1 MSPPAET
8 GGAGHP
14 GHPEHP
20 DAPARAARVDRT
32 LLDRADALLRDL
44 PRTRVV
50 RLPHPGIRLYAKM
63 ESENRTGSA
72 KDRAAIWILR
82 EAVRR
87 GDITRD
93 TTVVES
99 SSGNFALSLA
109 SFLNEL
115 GVPFV
120 PVLDPNVNA
129 ATERTLRRL
138 CARVEKVTEPDGTGG
153 YLLSRLDRVARL
165 RAELPDVYW
174 PDQYA
179 NPDGAR
185 GHYELTAG
193 ELLADVGRIDYLF
206 VGVGTGATVNGLSHR
221 LGKEQPDALVIAVDV
236 EGSAIFGAPP
246 ARRLIPG
253 IGSSIRPPL
262 VDAAWIG
269 KVVVLS
275 ERDEVAGCRALLQDH
290 GIYAGGSTGC
300 VYAAIT
306 RHFEGHSGPEP
317 VVAFLCADNGE
328 PYAETVYADDWV
340 AAHLTPVAT
349 KGA

>member
-1 MSPPAET
+1 ML
-8 GGAGHP
+8 
-14 GHPEHP
+14 
-20 DAPARAARVDRT
+20 DRVDT
-32 LLDRADALLRDL
+32 LLGDL
-44 PRTRVV
+44 PRTPVV
-50 RLPHPGIRLYAKM
+50 RLPHPGLRLYAKM
-63 ESENRTGSA
+63 ELENRTGSA

-82 EAVRR
+82 EAMRR
-87 GDITRD
+87 GEITRS

-99 SSGNFALSLA
+99 SSGNFALALA

-115 GVPFV
+115 DVPFV

-129 ATERTLRRL
+129 ATERTLRQL

-153 YLLSRLDRVARL
+153 YLLSRLARVTEL

-174 PDQYA
+174 PNQYS

-185 GHYELTAG
+185 GHYELTAR
-193 ELLADVGRIDYLF
+193 ELLEDVGRIDYLF
-206 VGVGTGATVNGLSHR
+206 VGVGTGATINGLSRR
-221 LGKEQPDALVIAVDV
+221 LGEEHPDAAVVAVDV

-246 ARRLIPG
+246 ARRRIPG

-262 VDAAWIG
+262 IDDAWIK

-275 ERDEVAGCRALLQDH
+275 ERDEVAGCRALLRDH

-306 RHFEGHSGPEP
+306 RYFDGHTAPKP
-317 VVAFLCADNGE
+317 VVAFLCADSGN
-328 PYAETVYADDWV
+328 PYADTVYADDWV
-340 AAHLTPVAT
+340 AEHLTPAAT

>member
-1 MSPPAET
+1 MSPHAEP
-8 GGAGHP
+8 GGAENP
-14 GHPEHP
+14 DTPE
-20 DAPARAARVDRT
+20 RAARIDQL
-32 LLDRADALLRDL
+32 LLDRVDALLRGL

-50 RLPHPGIRLYAKM
+50 RLWHPGIRLHAKM
-63 ESENRTGSA
+63 ESQNRTGSA

-87 GDITRD
+87 GEITRN

-109 SFLNEL
+109 SFLDVL

-120 PVLDPNVNA
+120 PVLDPNVNG
-129 ATERTLRRL
+129 ATERTLRRM

-153 YLLSRLDRVARL
+153 YLISRLTRVAEL
-165 RAELPDVYW
+165 RAELADVYW

-185 GHYELTAG
+185 GHYELTAR
-193 ELLADVGRIDYLF
+193 ELIEEVGRIDYLF
-206 VGVGTGATVNGLSHR
+206 VGVGTGATINGLSHR
-221 LGKEQPDALVIAVDV
+221 LGKEQPDAIVVAVDV

-262 VDAAWIG
+262 VDSARIRE
-269 KVVVLS
+269 VVVLS
-275 ERDEVAGCRALLQDH
+275 ERDEVAGCRAMLRDH

-328 PYAETVYADDWV
+328 PYADTVYADDWV
-340 AAHLTPVAT
+340 AAHLTPVAS

>member
-1 MSPPAET
+1 MSAPAERS
-8 GGAGHP
+8 
-14 GHPEHP
+14 
-20 DAPARAARVDRT
+20 ARENTQTQEQALRIDRP
-32 LLDRADALLRDL
+32 LLDRVDALLREL
-44 PRTRVV
+44 PKTRVV

-87 GDITRD
+87 GEITRN

-109 SFLNEL
+109 SFLNVL
-115 GVPFV
+115 NVAFV

-153 YLLSRLDRVARL
+153 YLLSRLTRVAEL
-165 RAELPDVYW
+165 RAELPEVYW
-174 PDQYA
+174 PDQYT

-185 GHYELTAG
+185 GHYELTAR
-193 ELLADVGRIDYLF
+193 ELLADVGRVDYLF
-206 VGVGTGATVNGLSHR
+206 VGVGTGATLNGLSHR
-221 LGKEQPDALVIAVDV
+221 LGAEHPDATVVAVDV
-236 EGSAIFGAPP
+236 EGSAIFGARP

-262 VDAAWIG
+262 VDAAWISE
-269 KVVVLS
+269 VVVLS
-275 ERDEVAGCRALLQDH
+275 ESDEVAGCRALLRDH

-306 RHFEGHSGPEP
+306 RHFDEHSGPEP
-317 VVAFLCADNGE
+317 VVAFLCADNGG
-328 PYAETVYADDWV
+328 PYADTVYADDWV
-340 AAHLTPVAT
+340 AEHLTPVAT
-349 KGA
+349 KGASA

>member
-1 MSPPAET
+1 MV
-8 GGAGHP
+8 
-14 GHPEHP
+14 
-20 DAPARAARVDRT
+20 RIDRP
-32 LLDRADALLRDL
+32 LLDRVDALLRDL

-50 RLPHPGIRLYAKM
+50 RLPHPGIRLHVKM
-63 ESENRTGSA
+63 ESENHTGSA

-87 GDITRD
+87 GEITRD

-109 SFLNEL
+109 SFLNAL
-115 GVPFV
+115 DVPFV

-153 YLLSRLDRVARL
+153 YLLSRLARVARL

-193 ELLADVGRIDYLF
+193 ELLADLHPIDYLF
-206 VGVGTGATVNGLSHR
+206 VGVGTGATINGLSRR
-221 LGKEQPDALVIAVDV
+221 LRAVHPDATVVAVDV
-236 EGSAIFGAPP
+236 EGSAIFGGPP
-246 ARRLIPG
+246 ARRRIPG

-269 KVVVLS
+269 EVAVLS
-275 ERDEVAGCRALLQDH
+275 EVDEVDGCRALLRDH

-306 RHFEGHSGPEP
+306 RHFAGHTGPEP

-328 PYAETVYADDWV
+328 PYADTVYADGWV
-340 AAHLTPVAT
+340 AEHLTPAAT
-349 KGA
+349 KGASA

>member
-1 MSPPAET
+1 VV
-8 GGAGHP
+8 
-14 GHPEHP
+14 
-20 DAPARAARVDRT
+20 RIDRP
-32 LLDRADALLRDL
+32 LLDRVDALLRAL

-50 RLPHPGIRLYAKM
+50 RLPSPGVRLFVKM

-87 GDITRD
+87 GEITRD

-99 SSGNFALSLA
+99 SSGNFAVSFA

-120 PVLDPNVNA
+120 PVLDPNVNT

-153 YLLSRLDRVARL
+153 YLLSRLERVAQL

-174 PDQYA
+174 PDQYT

-185 GHYELTAG
+185 GHYELTAV
-193 ELLADVGRIDYLF
+193 ELLADVDRIDYLF
-206 VGVGTGATVNGLSHR
+206 VGVGTGATINGLSRRISTAHP
-221 LGKEQPDALVIAVDV
+221 ETTVVAVDV
-236 EGSAIFGAPP
+236 EGSAIFGGPP
-246 ARRLIPG
+246 ARRRIPG

-262 VDAAWIG
+262 VDSAVIG
-269 KVVVLS
+269 EVVVVS
-275 ERDEVAGCRALLQDH
+275 EMDEVAGCRALLGDH

-306 RHFEGHSGPEP
+306 RHFCGYGGPEP
-317 VVAFLCADNGE
+317 VVAFLCADKGE
-328 PYAETVYADDWV
+328 PYADTVYADGWV
-340 AAHLTPVAT
+340 AEHLIPVAT
-349 KGA
+349 KGACA

>member
-1 MSPPAET
+1 MI
-8 GGAGHP
+8 
-14 GHPEHP
+14 
-20 DAPARAARVDRT
+20 RIDRP
-32 LLDRADALLRDL
+32 LLDRVDALLRAL
-44 PRTRVV
+44 PRTRVL
-50 RLPHPGIRLYAKM
+50 RLPHPGIRLFAKM
-63 ESENRTGSA
+63 ESDNRTGSA

-87 GDITRD
+87 GEITGD

-99 SSGNFALSLA
+99 SSGNFAVSLA

-153 YLLSRLDRVARL
+153 YLLSRLARVARL
-165 RAELPDVYW
+165 REELSDVYW
-174 PDQYA
+174 PNQYA
-179 NPDGAR
+179 NPDGAH

-193 ELLADVGRIDYLF
+193 ELLAEVGRVDYLF
-206 VGVGTGATVNGLSHR
+206 VGVGTGATINGLSRRVSAAHP
-221 LGKEQPDALVIAVDV
+221 EVTVVAVDV
-236 EGSAIFGAPP
+236 EGSMIFGAQP
-246 ARRLIPG
+246 ARRLVPG

-262 VDAAWIG
+262 LDSALIREVM
-269 KVVVLS
+269 VLS
-275 ERDEVAGCRALLQDH
+275 EVDEVAGCRALLREH

-306 RHFEGHSGPEP
+306 RRFPGDAARDGKEP
-317 VVAFLCADNGE
+317 VVAFLCADRGE
-328 PYAETVYADDWV
+328 PYADTVYADEWV
-340 AAHLTPVAT
+340 AEHLSGLAEVPTS
-349 KGA
+349 